1 MLRIIFS
8 CIISFLLLT
17 GFRSAEWCTDKID
30 NQDGLSNSAVISIY
44 MDSRGFMWFGT
55 WDGLNRYDGSK
66 IKVFKPDV
74 FKAGS
79 ISNNIVRN
87 IIEDKYKN
95 LWIVTEDGIN
105 LYDTKSET
113 FLSFFFNKKYEEYR
127 ENSYHVALDTDSVLW
142 CSKYEYGLSFY
153 DENKKQFS
161 NPISIKNYPNILKHI
176 INFHFSAENEL
187 WIISENGYVYGF
199 KKEHS
204 WKLFKK
210 FNLINNCRFNQN
222 QSWFFLEGNKLY
234 VYIALYDGGLICLD
248 VSTGQKYKILNK
260 SENFKVTVLSESLSG
275 DFLWG
280 GTDGGR
286 IFRMDTTSDH
296 NISFIG
302 KNLSDLQNKQ
312 IKIWSITETK
322 PDLLWIGTDG
332 DGVHKYI
339 MERNYFTSV
348 GKGNLDE
355 GNINHNIVRAINED
369 SYGNIWV
376 GTRGCGVNIIPKS
389 GKKTRVLDTG
399 KGLSNNAVLSLE
411 SDTLG
416 NIWIGVDGEGIDM
429 YEKATGKILHFP
441 RDFIFNKN
449 VNIGFVYTIC
459 RDSFGDLWLG
469 TSGYGLW
476 RLSVRKIKD
485 GKYRLISYKNYL
497 SNSKQK
503 NGLLSNVIYSVVE
516 GSPNVMWIGTR
527 GSGLYRLNVL
537 TDTFESFRS
546 NKYNTN
552 CLNNNDVISLWKSN
566 KQELWIGTSG
576 GLNRLDMSISP
587 YVFSHYT
594 ERDGLPNNTI
604 HSILG
609 DKEGN
614 VWVSTNNGLAVLNYN
629 SGQVRSYY
637 KSDGLQGNEYSDGAY
652 CFGKHSGL
660 FYFGGVNGFDYF
672 DPAKI
677 KDSDYFPRLAIT
689 GFSIFNQKNESLNKS
704 FQIHVDLLDSLVL
717 KYNQNFLKF
726 NFVTLNYHNNKK
738 CRYSYLLE
746 NFDKN
751 YIPVE
756 NEENAAT
763 FTNIPPGNY
772 SLKIKWTNEDGIWNK
787 DIRQINL
794 TILPPFWK
802 TKLAYSI
809 YVFLCLMLLFIAGFL
824 FKRKLQYRHNMALER
839 IEIQKNKEINQ
850 YKFRFFTD
858 IAHEFRTPLSLIMAP
873 AAQLMELLKDNPKA
887 IPYIKSIYNNS
898 SRLSHLIN
906 ELIDFRKVE
915 TGHFNLKVKEDDFL
929 KFVINVTDS
938 FKQYSVQK
946 KINLE
951 VFKSQ
956 ESIKGWFD
964 KGVMEKILL
973 NIISNAF
980 KYTSENGNISVSI
993 YSKGENAIVKV
1004 KDTGIGIPKEYLE
1017 KIFDRFF
1024 QRDSLLQKNRE
1035 KVDSSGVGLSLT
1047 KSLIELHKGHI
1058 SVESSP
1064 GVGSCFTVSIPISEN
1079 LYSENEKSKDMVI
1092 EDNEIETR
1100 VNEEFSGLD
1109 NISYRHEKNIEINS
1123 VKKDVE
1129 TVLIVD
1135 DNKQLINIISDILHS
1150 EYSIL
1155 KAKNGMEAIEILNE
1169 YDVSVVVSDVI
1180 MPEMDGLTLCRNIKE
1195 NIHTCHIPVILLTAK
1210 GETEFR
1216 IEGIE
1221 SGADSYIPKPFSPA
1235 HLKVRIRKLLENRD
1249 RMQKA
1254 FQLSPANFS
1263 KNIHGLNNRDFKLLG
1278 KMYDFVIKQMADD
1291 ELDADKLSEYLNMSK
1306 TQLYRKV
1313 KALTGFTPHGFIKN
1327 IRLKKVAQLLKES
1340 SLSVSEIIYETGFKN
1355 KTYFYRSFKE
1365 LYGTSPMEYVK
1376 KINNSDKKE
1385 C

>member
-1 MLRIIFS
+1 MRIFFS
-8 CIISFLLLT
+8 CILSFLLFA
-17 GFRSAEWCTDKID
+17 GFRSAEWCHDKIE
-30 NQDGLSNSAVISIY
+30 NQDGLSNSAVTSIY
-44 MDSRGFMWFGT
+44 MDSRGYMWFGT

-79 ISNNIVRN
+79 ISNNIIRN

-105 LYDTKSET
+105 LYDTKNES
-113 FLSFFFNKKYEEYR
+113 FLSFFFNKKYAEYR
-127 ENSYHVALDTDSVLW
+127 ENSYHIALDTDSVIW
-142 CSKYEYGLSFY
+142 CSKYDYGLSFY
-153 DENKKQFS
+153 DESKKQFS
-161 NPISIKNYPNILKHI
+161 SPVSIENYTDIFKHSL
-176 INFHFSAENEL
+176 NFHFSAENEL

-199 KKEHS
+199 KKEYS

-210 FNLINNCRFNQN
+210 FNLSDNCRFNQN
-222 QSWFFLEGNKLY
+222 RSWFFSEGKQLY
-234 VYIALYDGGLICLD
+234 VYIALNDGGLICLN
-248 VSTGQKYKILNK
+248 VSTGHKSKILLKN
-260 SENFKVTVLSESLSG
+260 ENFKVTVLSKSLNG
-275 DFLWG
+275 TFFWG

-286 IFRMDTTSDH
+286 IFRMDMTSDH
-296 NISFIG
+296 NVGFIE
-302 KNLSDLQNKQ
+302 KKLSDLENKQ
-312 IKIWSITETK
+312 IKIWSVTETK

-339 MERNYFTSV
+339 MDRNYFTSV

-376 GTRGCGVNIIPKS
+376 GTRGCGVNIIPVS

-399 KGLSNNAVLSLE
+399 NGLSNNAVLSLE
-411 SDTLG
+411 SDNFG

-429 YEKATGKILHFP
+429 YEKTTGKILHFP
-441 RDFIFNKN
+441 RDFIRNKN
-449 VNIGFVYTIC
+449 INIGFVYTIC

-476 RLSVRKIKD
+476 RFSVKKNRN
-485 GKYRLISYKNYL
+485 GKYNLISYKNYF
-497 SNSKQK
+497 SNPKQQ
-503 NGLLSNVIYSVVE
+503 NGLQSNVIYSIVE
-516 GSPNVMWIGTR
+516 GSPNVLWIGTR

-537 TDTFESFRS
+537 TDTFESLRS
-546 NKYNTN
+546 SPYNTN

-587 YVFSHYT
+587 YLFSHYT

-609 DKEGN
+609 DKKGN
-614 VWVSTNNGLAVLNYN
+614 IWVSTNNGLAVLNYK
-629 SGQVRSYY
+629 SGQIRSYY
-637 KSDGLQGNEYSDGAY
+637 KSDGLQSNEYSDGAY
-652 CFGKHSGL
+652 CYGKHSGL

-672 DPAKI
+672 NPAKI
-677 KDSDYFPRLAIT
+677 KDSEYFPRLAIT
-689 GFSIFNQKNESLNKS
+689 GFQIFNQKNEFFKKS
-704 FQIHVDLLDSLVL
+704 FNMPVDLLDSLVL

-756 NEENAAT
+756 NEVKAAT
-763 FTNIPPGNY
+763 FTNIPPGKY
-772 SLKIKWTNEDGIWNK
+772 SLKIKWTNEDGIWDK
-787 DIRQINL
+787 DIRQVNL
-794 TILPPFWK
+794 VILPPFWK
-802 TKLAYSI
+802 TNWAYSI
-809 YVFLCLMLLFIAGFL
+809 YVFLCFLLLFLTGFL
-824 FKRKLQYRHNMALER
+824 FKRKLQYRHNLALER
-839 IEIQKNKEINQ
+839 IEIQKNKEIDQ

-873 AAQLMELLKDNPKA
+873 AAQLMDLFKENQEA

-898 SRLSHLIN
+898 SRLSHLIT

-915 TGHFNLKVKEDDFL
+915 TGHFSLKVEEDDFL
-929 KFVINVTDS
+929 KFVIKITDS
-938 FKQYSVQK
+938 FRQYAVQEK
-946 KINLE
+946 CSFE
-951 VFKSQ
+951 VFNTQK
-956 ESIKGWFD
+956 SIKGWFD
-964 KGVMEKILL
+964 KGVIEKILL

-980 KYTSENGNISVSI
+980 KYTSENGKISVSI
-993 YSKGENAIVKV
+993 YSKDDNAIVKV

-1024 QRDSLLQKNRE
+1024 QREGLLQKNKE

-1047 KSLIELHKGHI
+1047 KSLIELHKGQI
-1058 SVESSP
+1058 NVESSP
-1064 GVGSCFTVSIPISEN
+1064 GVGSCFTVSIPVTEN
-1079 LYSENEKSKDMVI
+1079 HYSDNEKSKEMMIDDNKI
-1092 EDNEIETR
+1092 ENH
-1100 VNEEFSGLD
+1100 VNEEFSGLEK
-1109 NISYRHEKNIEINS
+1109 ISYIHEKNREINS
-1123 VKKDVE
+1123 ITENKE

-1155 KAKNGMEAIEILNE
+1155 QAENGRQAIEILKE
-1169 YDVSVVVSDVI
+1169 HDVSVVVSDVI

-1221 SGADSYIPKPFSPA
+1221 SGADSYIPKPFSPV

-1254 FQLSPANFS
+1254 FQVSPANFS

-1278 KMYDFVIKQMADD
+1278 KMYDFVVKQMSDD

-1340 SLSVSEIIYETGFKN
+1340 SLSVSEILYETGFKN

-1365 LYGTSPMEYVK
+1365 LYGTSPMAYVK
-1376 KINNSDKKE
+1376 KINNNDNK
-1385 C
+1385 